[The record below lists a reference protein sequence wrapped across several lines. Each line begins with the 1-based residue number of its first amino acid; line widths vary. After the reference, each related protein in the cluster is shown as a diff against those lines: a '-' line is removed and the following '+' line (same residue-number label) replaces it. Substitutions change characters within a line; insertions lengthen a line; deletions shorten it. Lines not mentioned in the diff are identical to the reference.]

1 MNFFMSL
8 IEFAFLIAEAI
19 WIIKCANLQMKNKR
33 FIAFGFLAAI
43 ATSGFLQDKISY
55 GSLCLI
61 ELFLVYII
69 VFLIIDSSIVSK
81 IESTV
86 LVLLI
91 NNCII
96 LSIKAFFPDGA
107 YFHIGNKCVD
117 VCLNN
122 LVELSIVLAFGFLTK
137 RFLESLII
145 ERRRKVGKF
154 LDYVITI
161 GCLDIFICI
170 FSIYNLI
177 QISYF
182 KGIFARVV
190 TSIAA
195 LSLLLLEI
203 NILYK
208 KWLVEKVQ
216 EYAKAEREL
225 YETQKNYYISLLDKE
240 AETKKY
246 RHDMN
251 NHMICLKSLMDD
263 GNYDELKQY
272 IEKLYDK
279 TSVLVSKGYSI
290 GNTIIDA
297 LTNYYAEHLDKDI
310 ELRLEGRLMRPI
322 LIDEIALSSIYSN
335 MIVNAIEA
343 QKHIAEDRKKYIHIH
358 LREGNKYAQLIVRN
372 SMANER
378 IDDIDAIETTKL
390 DKENHG
396 FGINNI
402 RKNVN
407 DNHGNLT
414 IEAKDYEFCVRV
426 TLPLNT
432 KNIDGATVS

>member
-8 IEFAFLIAEAI
+8 IEFAFLIVEAI
-19 WIIKCANLQMKNKR
+19 WIIKCANLQIKNKR
-33 FIAFGFLAAI
+33 YVAFGFLAAI
-43 ATSGFLQDKISY
+43 ATSGLLQDKISY
-55 GSLCLI
+55 GSICLI

-86 LVLLI
+86 LVLLV
-91 NNCII
+91 NNCLI
-96 LSIKAFFPDGA
+96 LSVKAFFPDGA

-117 VCLNN
+117 MVLNN
-122 LVELSIVLAFGFLTK
+122 LVELSIVFLFGFLAK
-137 RFLESLII
+137 RFLESLIN

-177 QISYF
+177 QIAYF
-182 KGIFARVV
+182 KGVFARVV

-195 LSLLLLEI
+195 LSLVLLEI
-203 NILYK
+203 NVLYK

-225 YETQKNYYISLLDKE
+225 YETQRNYYISLLDKE

-251 NHMICLKSLMDD
+251 NHMICLKSLIDD
-263 GNYDELKQY
+263 ENYDELRNY
-272 IEKLYDK
+272 IDKLYDK
-279 TSVLVSKGYSI
+279 TSVLVNKGFSI

-297 LTNYYAEHLDKDI
+297 LTNYYAEHLEKDI

-322 LIDEIALSSIYSN
+322 LIDDIALSSIYSN

-343 QKHIAEDRKKYIHIH
+343 QKHISSEKKKYIHIH
-358 LREGNKYAQLIVRN
+358 LREGNKYAQLTVRN
-372 SMANER
+372 SMSIER
-378 IDDIDAIETTKL
+378 IANVNAIETTKL

-402 RKNVN
+402 RKNVL
-407 DNHGNLT
+407 DNHGDLS

-432 KNIDGATVS
+432 KNIEGATVI